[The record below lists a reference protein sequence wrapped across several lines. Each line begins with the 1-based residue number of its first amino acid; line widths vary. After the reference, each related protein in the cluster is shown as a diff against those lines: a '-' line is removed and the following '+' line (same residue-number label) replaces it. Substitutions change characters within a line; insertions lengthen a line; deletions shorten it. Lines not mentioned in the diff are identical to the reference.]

1 MTEVAEEKT
10 AAVTPVVERK
20 GGGMRRWMFFEPY
33 WSDIGGKRFLTR
45 FVIAFTPWAGLH
57 VTRIHMAD
65 DAREWPHD
73 HTRTFWS
80 WKLGS
85 YDENVYD
92 GQVTNPSVRHVRHR
106 RLGIHRLRHDQAH
119 SITRVSPRLV
129 TVLVLGPHR
138 HGSGYWTP
146 TGKKSLGM
154 HVDEWS

>member
-1 MTEVAEEKT
+1 MTATQEKQQ
-10 AAVTPVVERK
+10 AVTPVVERK

-45 FVIAFTPWAGLH
+45 FVVFFTPWAGLH
-57 VTRIHMAD
+57 VTRVHSAD
-65 DAREWPHD
+65 DQREYPHD

-85 YDENVYD
+85 YDEDVYS
-92 GQVTNPSVRHVRHR
+92 GSVTSPDKRHVRHR
-106 RLGIHRLRHDQAH
+106 RFGVHRLRHDQAH

-146 TGKKSLGM
+146 QGKQSLGM
-154 HVDEWS
+154 PVDEWS